1 VVTGIQGSQRVAK
14 LVGLADELI
23 KAGTDV
29 TAKLVKHAQTVP

>member
-1 VVTGIQGSQRVAK
+1 VAK

-29 TAKLVKHAQTVP
+29 TANLVKHAEMDSLG